1 MYIFGEKGSK
11 TIANAAKIMKVITRQ
26 RNPFLKDDIYNLVIF
41 AVAPTNV
48 TSNTENRDRL
58 GRQALERFASTRMT
72 EKTVKFWDSQKNNWC
87 HFKNF
92 SAIAS

>member
-1 MYIFGEKGSK
+1 
-11 TIANAAKIMKVITRQ
+11 MKVITRQ

-58 GRQALERFASTRMT
+58 GRQALEKFASARMT
-72 EKTVKFWDSQKNNWC
+72 EKTEILGLSKEEQLVLLQKL
-87 HFKNF
+87 
-92 SAIAS
+92 